1 MRFEADTEQAELL
14 SSDAGWQDPR
24 YTPTERGGAR
34 CVASA
39 VDLGRLSV
47 SQEAW
52 QQPVHVSGATADGW
66 IGICVRQDTP
76 ARYGGWGRPF
86 LPHQIGVVTSGF
98 ELVLGRNSC
107 IFAATLPE
115 RLLRHTAQGFG
126 LDLDL
131 TRLRSGGLIGLREP
145 QVIALRR
152 EFAASMRVPDDARAR
167 EEAES
172 RVLAIVCSALSR
184 SDAARLSASQRLW
197 LARRA
202 RSYLEDNLTQPLRL
216 ADLARAVDSDIRRL
230 QRAFRDVFGMSPYRY
245 MFASRMRLAH
255 RNLVRANP
263 ESSTVTRIALEC
275 GLGHLGRFSVDYRSM
290 FGESPSRT
298 LASPDPSGP

>member
-14 SSDAGWQDPR
+14 SSEAGWWDPR
-24 YTPTERGGAR
+24 YMALERGGAR

-115 RLLRHTAQGFG
+115 RLLRHTAQGLG

-131 TRLRSGGLIGLREP
+131 TRLRSGGLIGLRGP

-152 EFAASMRVPDDARAR
+152 EFAAAKRVPDAALAR

-172 RVLAIVCSALSR
+172 RILAITCSALSP
-184 SDAARLSASQRLW
+184 SGPVRLSASQRLW

-202 RSYLEDNLTQPLRL
+202 RSYIEDNLAQPLRL

-230 QRAFRDVFGMSPYRY
+230 QRAFRDVFGMSPHRY
-245 MFASRMRLAH
+245 LHAKRLRLA
-255 RNLVRANP
+255 RRRLLRANP

-275 GLGHLGRFSVDYRSM
+275 GLEHLGRFSADYRSR

-298 LASPDPSGP
+298 LASPRPVGP